1 MFVFFSSSLLQMTWR
16 SIYSPRSSIKLFLLQ
31 KALLHSKGSTKRQ
44 VHHRIRDIMF
54 VDCFLYLTQIEPT
67 LALHQHHCIF
77 ILNIVII
84 ILDKKEGM
92 SGMVDGR

>member
-1 MFVFFSSSLLQMTWR
+1 
-16 SIYSPRSSIKLFLLQ
+16 
-31 KALLHSKGSTKRQ
+31 
-44 VHHRIRDIMF
+44 MF
-54 VDCFLYLTQIEPT
+54 VDCFLYLTQMEPT

-92 SGMVDGR
+92 SGMVDGRYGVVPCDEAIQHSYFD